1 MGMFSF
7 LDRFRASS
15 GDRSPWGDFWFEPVT
30 VRTSSGMRVSADNAL
45 RVAAVY
51 ASVRILSETMAS
63 LPFVLYR
70 QRPDGGKDKVTDH
83 WLYRLL
89 AKRPNRYQNPYE
101 WREMLQGHLALR
113 GNAYNRIVAN
123 SRGEITELVPI
134 HPDRIKMELTP
145 AGDYRYRVTDRI
157 GVESIVP
164 RGEIWHLR
172 GLSSDGLMGMS
183 PIDLARESLGMA
195 LAAQDY
201 GARFFANDAKPTGG
215 WIEFPGSFK
224 DSEAKKVFR
233 ESYQASQSGANRG
246 KVLVLEN
253 GMKFHEV
260 GVTNK
265 DAQFLELRKF
275 QITDIARLFRVP
287 PHMIADLERAT
298 FSNIEQ
304 QSLEFVMHTMTP
316 WAERWEASIES
327 ELLFDG
333 DELEV
338 EFDFANLM
346 RGDAASRSSYYQSGI
361 QNGWLTRNEARIAEN
376 LNPLDGL
383 DEPLRPLNMVEEGA
397 AEDLDIDPEQVK
409 QADPPE
415 QEANEPKDDD
425 ANARIRSLVL
435 SSATRLARRI
445 SRAGAISHN
454 DMALIADAL
463 AVPLP
468 RVNQWAQVAR
478 GTTLSEAELT
488 ESLNALGTQL

>member
-7 LDRFRASS
+7 LNRWRASG
-15 GDRSPWGDFWFEPVT
+15 GDRSPGGDFWFEPVGM
-30 VRTSSGMRVSADNAL
+30 RTGSGMRVSPDSAL
-45 RVAAVY
+45 RLAAVY
-51 ASVRILSETMAS
+51 ACVRILSETMAS
-63 LPFVLYR
+63 LPLVLYR
-70 QRPDGGKDKVTDH
+70 PRADGGKDQVTDH

-89 AKRPNRYQNPYE
+89 AKRPNRFQNPFE
-101 WREMLQGHLALR
+101 WREMLQSHLVLR
-113 GNAYNRIVAN
+113 GNAYNQIVTN
-123 SRGEITELVPI
+123 PRGEVVELLPL
-134 HPDRIKMELTP
+134 HPDRVQLELL
-145 AGDYRYRVTDRI
+145 ASGEYRYRFTDRTGTENI
-157 GVESIVP
+157 LP
-164 RGEIWHLR
+164 RGQVWHLR
-172 GLSSDGLMGMS
+172 GLSSDGLLGLS

-233 ESYQASQSGANRG
+233 ESYQQAQSGANRG

-260 GVTNK
+260 GVTNR

-287 PHMIADLERAT
+287 PHMIADLDRAT

-327 ELLFDG
+327 ELMLDG
-333 DELEV
+333 EELEV
-338 EFDFANLM
+338 EFDFSNLM
-346 RGDAASRSSYYQSGI
+346 RGDAASRASYYQSGI

-383 DEPLRPLNMVEEGA
+383 DEPLRPLNMVAKGDA
-397 AEDLDIDPEQVK
+397 GNQATDPAKTTNSQ
-409 QADPPE
+409 DPN
-415 QEANEPKDDD
+415 NE
-425 ANARIRSLVL
+425 
-435 SSATRLARRI
+435 T
-445 SRAGAISHN
+445 
-454 DMALIADAL
+454 
-463 AVPLP
+463 
-468 RVNQWAQVAR
+468 
-478 GTTLSEAELT
+478 
-488 ESLNALGTQL
+488 

>member
-7 LDRFRASS
+7 LSRWMASS
-15 GDRSPWGDFWFEPVT
+15 DGRSPWGDFWFEPVT

-51 ASVRILSETMAS
+51 ASVRILAETMAS

-70 QRPDGGKDKVTDH
+70 QRADGGKDRVTDH

-113 GNAYNRIVAN
+113 GNAYNRLVAN
-123 SRGEITELVPI
+123 SRGEILELVPI

-145 AGDYRYRVTDRI
+145 AGDYRYRVTDRLGTETI
-157 GVESIVP
+157 LP
-164 RGEIWHLR
+164 RGEVWHLR

-183 PIDLARESLGMA
+183 PIELARESLGMA

-233 ESYQASQSGANRG
+233 ESYQAAQSGANRG

-316 WAERWEASIES
+316 WAERWEASIEA

-333 DELEV
+333 DDLEV
-338 EFDFANLM
+338 EFDFSNLM
-346 RGDAASRSSYYQSGI
+346 RGDAASRSTYYQSGI

-397 AEDLDIDPEQVK
+397 AEDVK
-409 QADPPE
+409 GNGQPVPPG
-415 QEANEPKDDD
+415 QEGTPPQDDE
-425 ANARIRSLVL
+425 AAARVHALVA
-435 SSATRLARRI
+435 SSAARLARRI
-445 SRAGAISHN
+445 SRAGAIV
-454 DMALIADAL
+454 DGDVALIAEAL
-463 AVPLP
+463 AVPVA
-468 RVNQWAQVAR
+468 RVGQWAQDTH
-478 GTTLSEAELT
+478 GPMTEAALT
-488 ESLNALGTQL
+488 ESLISLGMTL